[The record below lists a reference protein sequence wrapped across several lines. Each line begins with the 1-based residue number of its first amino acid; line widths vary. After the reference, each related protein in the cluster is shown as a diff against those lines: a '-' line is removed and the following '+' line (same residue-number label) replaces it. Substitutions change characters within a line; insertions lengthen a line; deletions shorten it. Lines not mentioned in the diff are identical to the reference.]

1 MLLKRARSAKEDIWA
16 YVIVVTNIFCRFVD
30 QNQFA
35 MSLIYLLLVF
45 CVFCSLFELV
55 HSQSFPYV
63 SFLGETLAN
72 HSYVNLSLVGSSEIA
87 SVRCHTDL
95 STCCSAGEGIHRGDW
110 YFPDGTRLPFFG
122 DGDVYEYREARRV
135 DLRSVT
141 SASSP
146 AGMYRCDIPTNAVH
160 DDTDISVRETVYV
173 GLFPSEGG
181 KMHTPVLPPVFFIAL
196 VILIR

>member
-1 MLLKRARSAKEDIWA
+1 
-16 YVIVVTNIFCRFVD
+16 
-30 QNQFA
+30 
-35 MSLIYLLLVF
+35 MSLIDLLLVF
-45 CVFCSLFELV
+45 CVFCSLLELV

-63 SFLGETLAN
+63 SFQGETLAN
-72 HSYVNLSLVGSSEIA
+72 HSYVNLSLVGSSEID

-95 STCCSAGEGIHRGDW
+95 STCCSASEGVHRGDW
-110 YFPDGTRLPFFG
+110 YFPDGVRLPLLG
-122 DGDVYEYREARRV
+122 IGDVYEHREDRRV
-135 DLRSVT
+135 DLRNVT

-146 AGMYRCDIPTNAVH
+146 AGIYRCDIPTNAVH

-181 KMHTPVLPPVFFIAL
+181 KMHTLVLPPVFCIVL

>member
-1 MLLKRARSAKEDIWA
+1 
-16 YVIVVTNIFCRFVD
+16 
-30 QNQFA
+30 
-35 MSLIYLLLVF
+35 MSLIDLF
-45 CVFCSLFELV
+45 CVFCSLLELV

-72 HSYVNLSLVGSSEIA
+72 HSYVNLNLVGSSEID

-95 STCCSAGEGIHRGDW
+95 STCCSASEGVHRGDW
-110 YFPDGTRLPFFG
+110 YFPDGARLPFFG
-122 DGDVYEYREARRV
+122 DGDVYEYHEARRV

-141 SASSP
+141 SVSSP
-146 AGMYRCDIPTNAVH
+146 AGIYRCDIPTNAVH

-181 KMHTPVLPPVFFIAL
+181 KMHTPVLAPVFCIAL
-196 VILIR
+196 VIPIR